1 MVASEETV
9 IATGT
14 VAVAA
19 VAAKV
24 VVDAVDRSG
33 AACAAKEDGV
43 AAAMETIGGVNT
55 GKTGKLTK
63 AKSAK
68 RSS

>member
-14 VAVAA
+14 VAGA
-19 VAAKV
+19 VAKA

-33 AACAAKEDGV
+33 AASAVKEDDV
-43 AAAMETIGGVNT
+43 AAAMETIDGVNT
-55 GKTGKLTK
+55 GKPGKLTK